1 MNKRH
6 VITITGDLASGKS
19 SVSDI
24 LKKELNYE
32 VYKPGQYARKLAMEK
47 NMTINDFQAYLKEH
61 PELDQEIETNSSKY
75 AQENDNIIVDARLG
89 WYSIPYSFK
98 IYLKTDIDVSAKRA
112 FNDCKRQNSEPC
124 KDVQTAKEQIQK
136 RYNEEIER
144 FFSLY
149 NIRKDDMSN
158 YDLVID
164 TSDMKVEEIA
174 EKIKKEYIKWL
185 EN

>member
-1 MNKRH
+1 MDKRH

-24 LKKELNYE
+24 LKQDLNYE

-47 NMTINDFQAYLKEH
+47 NMTINDFQSYLKEH

-75 AQENDNIIVDARLG
+75 AEENDNIIVDARLG
-89 WYSIPYSFK
+89 WYAIPYSFK

-112 FNDCKRQNSEPC
+112 YNDCKRQNSEPC
-124 KDVQTAKEQIQK
+124 KDIKTAKEQIQK

-144 FFSLY
+144 FFLLY

-174 EKIKKEYIKWL
+174 ELIKKEYKKWL

>member
-19 SVSDI
+19 TVSDI
-24 LKKELNYE
+24 LKQDLNYK
-32 VYKPGQYARKLAMEK
+32 VYKTGEYVRKLAMGK
-47 NMTINDFQAYLKEH
+47 NMTINEFQSYLKVH
-61 PELDQEIETNSSKY
+61 PELDQEIETNSANY
-75 AQENDNIIVDARLG
+75 AKEHDNIIVDARLG
-89 WYSIPYSFK
+89 WYAIPYSFK
-98 IYLKTDIDVSAKRA
+98 IYLKTDIDVSAKRSY
-112 FNDCKRQNSEPC
+112 NDCKRQNSEPC
-124 KDVQTAKEQIQK
+124 KDIKTAKEQIQK

-164 TSDMKVEEIA
+164 TSDMKIEEIV
-174 EKIKKEYIKWL
+174 EVIKKEYKNWL